1 MTDRMKSALRRLDVA
16 LGRFFAASGDR
27 YVR

>member
-1 MTDRMKSALRRLDVA
+1 MTDRMKSALHRIDLA
-16 LGRFFAASGDR
+16 LGRFFAASGYR

>member
-1 MTDRMKSALRRLDVA
+1 MNDRMKSALHRLDLA

>member
-1 MTDRMKSALRRLDVA
+1 MTDRMKNTLHRIDLA